1 MELVLMNKRELA
13 KVYSETSKGE
23 ISARKALK
31 EIEVFLE
38 TMQEALEKSHSL
50 MFRNIG
56 IFEVKERKPRVISNP
71 ATKESIKIYPR
82 KTVKF
87 RVSKNIIK

>member
-1 MELVLMNKRELA
+1 MNKKELA
-13 KVYSETSKGE
+13 KVYSEVSKGK
-23 ISARKALK
+23 ISVRKALK

-38 TMQEALEKSHSL
+38 TMQEALQKSHSI

-56 IFEVKERKPRVISNP
+56 IFEVKKRKARIIANP
-71 ATKESIKIYPR
+71 VNKEPMKIYPR

-87 RVSKNIIK
+87 RESKNMMK

>member
-1 MELVLMNKRELA
+1 MNKRELA

-56 IFEVKERKPRVISNP
+56 IFEVIERKSRIIANP
-71 ATKESIKIYPR
+71 VTRELMKIYP
-82 KTVKF
+82 KKIVKF
-87 RVSKNIIK
+87 RVFKSIVK

>member
-1 MELVLMNKRELA
+1 MELVLLNKRELA
-13 KVYSETSKGE
+13 KVYIETSKGE

-31 EIEVFLE
+31 EIEIFLE
-38 TMQEALEKSHSL
+38 TMQEALQKSHSI

-56 IFEVKERKPRVISNP
+56 IFEVKERKARIIANP
-71 ATKESIKIYPR
+71 VTKEPMKIYPR

-87 RVSKNIIK
+87 RESKNIVK